1 MREHPCEKLE
11 NKERNMTL
19 CNRCETEDT
28 GTRETVYIQTLKIL
42 RNCKDRVNVCQHQ
55 FLDYMQET
63 ATKIS

>member
-1 MREHPCEKLE
+1 
-11 NKERNMTL
+11 MTL

-55 FLDYMQET
+55 FLDYMQEA